1 MPTSPQL
8 PGTVL
13 SVALTESLSRAARSH
28 LIHPM
33 RPECST
39 SEVFRIRGAYADER
53 IRKTMGLTLCCLRTQ
68 WASECHCAEQR
79 SRLPPGPHR

>member
-13 SVALTESLSRAARSH
+13 SVALTESLSRAAHSH

-53 IRKTMGLTLCCLRTQ
+53 IRKTMGLTLCCLRAQ
-68 WASECHCAEQR
+68 WASECHCAECH
-79 SRLPPGPHR
+79 RLPPGPHR